1 MTKKLNFISLFS
13 EEVIQ
18 IGFENAGY
26 NCLLSSDIDADAEKL
41 IIKTIQIFHLLKR
54 IFDNLIIKKF

>member
-13 EEVIQ
+13 GGGGFQ

-26 NCLLSSDIDADAEKL
+26 NCLLSSEIDMHARKNL
-41 IIKTIQIFHLLKR
+41 CSKISKINIK
-54 IFDNLIIKKF
+54 